1 MNEPLNNSSNIIIYQ
16 TEDGLTR
23 INVKV
28 EDETVWFFSQQQ
40 MAELFQCSR
49 TNVVEHIKNIYE
61 EGELIEEGTRKNSFW
76 FAKRARLKR
85 EFEIYR
91 EREMRQLES
100 DFDRAVKQLRNKKD

>member
-28 EDETVWFFSQQQ
+28 EDETVWLSQQQ

-61 EGELIEEGTRKNSFW
+61 EGELIEEGTRKKF
-76 FAKRARLKR
+76 FLVRQEGKTQAR
-85 EFEIYR
+85 
-91 EREMRQLES
+91 
-100 DFDRAVKQLRNKKD
+100 V